1 MAWTKD
7 FHPLPIGEYAKGYA
21 AGYQTAL
28 AAAHDVAMKLGG
40 DRVESERPSRIGA
53 RDKEARVAAAIHA
66 QHVRAA
72 SIAKA
77 IAKLAADGPKAER
90 A

>member
-1 MAWTKD
+1 MTWSKD
-7 FHPLPIGEYAKGYA
+7 FHPLPIGEYARGYA

-28 AAAHDVAMKLGG
+28 AAAVDVANKLGG
-40 DRVESERPSRIGA
+40 DRVESERPKRSGS
-53 RDKEARVAAAIHA
+53 RDKEARLDATIHA

-77 IAKLAADGPKAER
+77 IAYLADAGPKP
-90 A
+90 